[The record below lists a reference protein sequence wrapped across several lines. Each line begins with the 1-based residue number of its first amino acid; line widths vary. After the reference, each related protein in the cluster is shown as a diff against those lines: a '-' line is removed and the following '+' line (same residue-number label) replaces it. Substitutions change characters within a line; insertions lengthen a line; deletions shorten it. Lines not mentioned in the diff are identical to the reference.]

1 MTPMKTAPRFVAF
14 VFVGISLLLAGC
26 SALRPKQDPTRFYVL
41 RPVDRPPL
49 STTNSTSSSVPSAHG
64 TLRVGPGRIAGYL
77 DSSPIITD
85 DGQNLVRPLPFDHW
99 AEPLGKGLERVLA
112 GDLRQ
117 SLPLLNV
124 VASSDSAAATAE
136 TRLAYE
142 VTRFEGAPGREVV
155 LEVSWT
161 LRTSERDRAH
171 PAMRFTV
178 PAANAAEDVA
188 GYVARLSRAI
198 ALWSD
203 AVVRAL
209 P

>member
-1 MTPMKTAPRFVAF
+1 VTPMKTAPRFVAF
-14 VFVGISLLLAGC
+14 VLVGTSLLLAGC
-26 SALRPKQDPTRFYVL
+26 SALRPKQDLTRFYVL
-41 RPVDRPPL
+41 RPVDRPSL
-49 STTNSTSSSVPSAHG
+49 STTSSYIPSAHG

-77 DSSPIITD
+77 DSTPIITD
-85 DGQNLVRPLPFDHW
+85 GGQNLVHPLRFDHW
-99 AEPLGKGLERVLA
+99 AEPLGKGLERILA

-124 VASSDSAAATAE
+124 VLSSDSAAANAE
-136 TRLAYE
+136 NRLAYE

-161 LRTSERDRAH
+161 LHTLERDMAH

-178 PAANAAEDVA
+178 PATSSSEDVA
-188 GYVARLSRAI
+188 GYVARLSHAV

-203 AVVRAL
+203 AVVHSL